1 MNKRASSPLSVVWTI
16 LVVAGL
22 MSLAPAAASIGH
34 ALPTMSQDD
43 KLIPDDVEPGDRFAQ
58 AIAVDDDHLVLGD
71 TGDRENGQVYIYD
84 RSGDALTLEA
94 TLTAPDGT
102 KNMGE
107 SLALQGSTLV
117 VGAPSTDVGDS
128 FAAGV
133 ALVYEE
139 ISDGT
144 WEHAE
149 TLAAPDPGGIER
161 YGSSLALEDDLL
173 VVGEPEDE
181 LPGEWDSNGA
191 VHIYEHDGSGYIL
204 DGSLFPPDDPDRERF
219 GFTLAL
225 HDGTLLVGAPEDETE
240 AGDGAI
246 YVYEPVPDGWE
257 ETDRLVPPGGSEAR
271 AFARAMDVADG
282 TLVVGAPGPQAQ
294 ICCSPL
300 LSGPQGQAFV
310 YTLDDDGSWTYEQEL
325 QPALATSGSSHGLSV
340 AVDGDAVYVA
350 APSAPRDMVVGTVS
364 VFKDTETGWH
374 QTDQVL
380 ADDPASGDQLGLPV
394 AAHDGTLL
402 ASAPGD
408 DEAGHNAGAVYLF
421 TIGGGQDDG
430 DDTSP
435 EQCSSPHEDVEV
447 CDTDEDPDP
456 ERVTV
461 ETHLEGV
468 AAINA
473 TYLDRTWWGWTL
485 HELVLHVDPSDDG
498 PLAENETTLR
508 LTCWEAPD
516 DELVCNEGDA
526 QLVVGEPGSHEPIL
540 RVDADCKWLSTE
552 DGTLCGTLRTRGAA
566 DLAGQEVSAT
576 ALCGGGFGS
585 SCPDTVRASADQDTG
600 LGSQSISLN
609 LRSNGAGICA
619 TGDLADAGCIGLPP

>member
-1 MNKRASSPLSVVWTI
+1 MNKRASSPPNVVWTI

-22 MSLAPAAASIGH
+22 TLLAPTAASIGH
-34 ALPTMSQDD
+34 AIPTMSQDD

-58 AIAVDDDHLVLGD
+58 AIAVDDDHLILGD
-71 TGDRENGQVYIYD
+71 TGDRENGQVHIYD
-84 RSGDALTLEA
+84 RTGGALTLEA

-107 SLALQGSTLV
+107 ALALQGSTLV
-117 VGAPSTDVGDS
+117 VGAPSTDVDGS

-144 WEHAE
+144 WEHVE
-149 TLAAPDPGGIER
+149 TLASPDPGGIER
-161 YGSSLALEDDLL
+161 YGSSLALEADLL

-181 LPGEWDSNGA
+181 VPGEWDSNGA
-191 VHIYEHDGSGYIL
+191 VHIYEHDGSGYAL
-204 DGSLFPPDDPDRERF
+204 DHSLFPPDDPDRERF
-219 GFTLAL
+219 GFTLGL

-240 AGDGAI
+240 AGEGAI
-246 YVYEPVPDGWE
+246 YVYDPAADGWE
-257 ETDRLVPPGGSEAR
+257 EADRLVPPAESEAR
-271 AFARAMDVADG
+271 AFARAMAVDDG

-300 LSGPQGQAFV
+300 LSGPQGQAFI
-310 YTLDDDGSWTYEQEL
+310 YTLADDGTWAYDQEL

-340 AVDGDAVYVA
+340 AVDAGAAYVA
-350 APSAPRDMVVGTVS
+350 APSAPRDTVVGTVS
-364 VFKDTETGWH
+364 VFEDTETGWQ

-394 AAHDGTLL
+394 AAHDGTLV

-408 DEAGHNAGAVYLF
+408 DEGGHDAGAVYLF
-421 TIGGGQDDG
+421 TAGDDPGDG
-430 DDTSP
+430 DDPAP
-435 EQCSSPHEDVEV
+435 EQCTSPDEGIEV
-447 CDTDEDPDP
+447 CDTDEDPSP

-461 ETHLEGV
+461 ETSLEGV
-468 AAINA
+468 AALNA

-485 HELVLHVDPSDDG
+485 HELVLHVDPNDDG
-498 PLAENETTLR
+498 PLGANDTTLR

-516 DELVCNEGDA
+516 DELVCNDADA

-540 RVDADCKWLSTE
+540 RVDANCRWLSTA

-566 DLAGQEVSAT
+566 DLAGQEASTSV
-576 ALCGGGFGS
+576 LCGGGFGS
-585 SCPDTVRASADQDTG
+585 SCPDTVRSSAGQDTS
-600 LGSQSISLN
+600 LGSQSVHLN
-609 LRSNGAGICA
+609 LRPNGAGICA
-619 TGDLADAGCIGLPP
+619 TGDLADAGCVGLPP